1 MNFITRALG
10 TQKKREKNGS
20 SGVINHIGGIKQRKS
35 MLILRDFPVIV
46 HFLGL
51 VNKNHQISQ
60 RQSMK
65 WFGGPWW
72 SNSPHME
79 SCLGFFVWISVFT
92 LYTSI
97 LPLLPYPKCNLNSY
111 YSICSPSGRITPTC
125 FSHVS
130 RKLPAFDTR
139 SSLSRC
145 DLILR
150 NRFKRIDRK
159 GHSKRRSAAVRKIHR
174 YIIWHDFWSC
184 ESFCKYSVV
193 LKLDFF
199 QKKTEDEQVVQWF
212 FSHASV
218 PSKSRWVSSKVPGL
232 RWGRWVTASLQPGL
246 GVVTPAPW
254 HNAKLKHPMK
264 QRWSCWRDLLDYIFF
279 FSTIWSTCW

>member
-1 MNFITRALG
+1 
-10 TQKKREKNGS
+10 
-20 SGVINHIGGIKQRKS
+20 
-35 MLILRDFPVIV
+35 
-46 HFLGL
+46 
-51 VNKNHQISQ
+51 
-60 RQSMK
+60 
-65 WFGGPWW
+65 
-72 SNSPHME
+72 ME

-199 QKKTEDEQVVQWF
+199 QKKTEDEQVVQ
-212 FSHASV
+212 
-218 PSKSRWVSSKVPGL
+218 
-232 RWGRWVTASLQPGL
+232 
-246 GVVTPAPW
+246 
-254 HNAKLKHPMK
+254 
-264 QRWSCWRDLLDYIFF
+264 
-279 FSTIWSTCW
+279 